1 MDRNVAPK
9 VHIVTLGCSKN
20 TVDSEVL
27 AGQLRAHHLDVAR
40 TLEEADSLVINT
52 CGFIDAAKEESI
64 NTILEAVELKR
75 QGALRQ
81 VVVAGCLSERYGD
94 ELRIEIPEVDHYFGT
109 EAYEGIIKAISPN
122 LKYSLMGERIVSTPT
137 GYAYLKISE
146 GCDRPCSFCAIPLM
160 RGKHRSVAA
169 DDVVRQAQTL
179 VAQGA
184 RELVLVAQDLTYY
197 GLDIHGKRTLA
208 DLLRRL
214 SDESGADW
222 IRCMY
227 AFPSGFPLDVL
238 DVISERSNIVSYLDM
253 PLQHASDAVLK
264 SMRRGI
270 TRERTE
276 ALLATIRDRIPDITL
291 RSTFI
296 IGYPNETEHDVDEL
310 LSFLDT
316 VQLDRVGV
324 FPYSQED
331 DTYAYILGD
340 PISDLVKQE
349 RIERVMELQRSISE
363 SKNLAKIGS
372 TVDVLIEEDVLHRDG
387 AAVEWRG
394 RSSADAPEVDNDV
407 YVRSELPLQIG
418 SIVRVQIDDAAEFDL
433 FGTVATTKE

>member
-1 MDRNVAPK
+1 MDHSTAPK
-9 VHIVTLGCSKN
+9 VHILTLGCSKN

-27 AGQLRAHHLDVAR
+27 AGQLRAHQLEVAH
-40 TLEEADSLVINT
+40 TIEEADSLVINT

-94 ELRIEIPEVDHYFGT
+94 ELRLEIPEVDHYFGT

-160 RGKHRSVAA
+160 RGTHRSVPA
-169 DDVVRQAQTL
+169 DEIVRQARTL

-227 AFPSGFPLDVL
+227 AFPSGFPLDIL
-238 DVISERSNIVSYLDM
+238 DVMAERSNITNYLDM

-264 SMRRGI
+264 SMRRGV

-276 ALLATIRDRIPDITL
+276 ALLSAIRDRIPDITL

-296 IGYPNETEHDVDEL
+296 IGYPNETDRDVEEL
-310 LSFLDT
+310 LDFLDT

-340 PISDLVKQE
+340 PIPEAIKLE
-349 RIERVMELQRSISE
+349 RIERVMELQRGISE
-363 SKNLAKIGS
+363 AKNLAKVGS
-372 TVDVLIEEDVLHRDG
+372 TVDVLIEEEVLQTEG
-387 AAVEWRG
+387 AVVEWRG
-394 RSSADAPEVDNDV
+394 RTAADAPEVDNDV
-407 YVRSELPLQIG
+407 YVRSEQPLSVG
-418 SIVRVQIDDAAEFDL
+418 SIVRVHIDDAAEFDL
-433 FGTVATTKE
+433 FGSVVARHC

>member
-1 MDRNVAPK
+1 MAEVTTPK
-9 VHIVTLGCSKN
+9 VHILTLGCSKN

-27 AGQLRAHHLDVAR
+27 AGQLRAHHLDIAATVD
-40 TLEEADSLVINT
+40 EADTLVINT

-64 NTILEAVELKR
+64 NTILEAVEWKR
-75 QGALRQ
+75 QGALRK

-94 ELRIEIPEVDHYFGT
+94 ELRVEIPEVDHYFGT

-122 LKYSLMGERIVSTPT
+122 LKYTLLGDRIASTPV

-160 RGKHRSVAA
+160 RGKHRSIPA
-169 DDVVRQAQTL
+169 DEVVRQAASL
-179 VAQGA
+179 VRQGA
-184 RELVLVAQDLTYY
+184 KELVLVAQDLTYY
-197 GLDIHGKRTLA
+197 GLDLDGTRTLA
-208 DLLRRL
+208 NLLRRL
-214 SDESGADW
+214 SDESGAEW

-238 DVISERSNIVSYLDM
+238 DVIAERSNIAKYLDM

-276 ALLATIRDRIPDITL
+276 RLISEIRDRIPEITL

-296 IGYPNETEHDVDEL
+296 LGYPNETEQDVDEL
-310 LSFLDT
+310 VDFLDKM
-316 VQLDRVGV
+316 QLDRVGV

-340 PISDLVKQE
+340 PIPSEVKLQ
-349 RIERVMELQRSISE
+349 RIARVMELQRGISE
-363 SKNLAKIGS
+363 TKNLAKIGS
-372 TVDVLIEEDVLHRDG
+372 QLDVLVEEAIVSEDSSIH
-387 AAVEWRG
+387 EWRG
-394 RSSADAPEVDNDV
+394 RTSADAPEVDHDV
-407 YVRSELPLQIG
+407 YVRSTYPLVPG
-418 SIVRVQIDDAAEFDL
+418 SIVRVEIEDAAEFDL
-433 FGTVATTKE
+433 FGTTC